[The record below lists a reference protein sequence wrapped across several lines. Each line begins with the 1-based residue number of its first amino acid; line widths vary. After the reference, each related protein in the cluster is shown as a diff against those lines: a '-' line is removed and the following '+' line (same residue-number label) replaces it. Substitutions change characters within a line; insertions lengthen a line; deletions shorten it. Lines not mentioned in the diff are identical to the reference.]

1 MHNARMSKQ
10 AQWIV
15 GLNAVASALE
25 HDAEHVREVLLEA
38 GGKNP
43 RIVEI
48 EQEARRKDIDVRR
61 VAQSALDG
69 VSGGVRHQGAAALC
83 HLLSQRGGPVTRR
96 PAAGGAPRAQ
106 GAGVSRMATPFF
118 RVCTCQP
125 DATSY

>member
-43 RIVEI
+43 RIIEI
-48 EQEARRKDIDVRR
+48 EQEARR
-61 VAQSALDG
+61 
-69 VSGGVRHQGAAALC
+69 
-83 HLLSQRGGPVTRR
+83 
-96 PAAGGAPRAQ
+96 
-106 GAGVSRMATPFF
+106 
-118 RVCTCQP
+118 
-125 DATSY
+125 

>member
-1 MHNARMSKQ
+1 MTKQ

-69 VSGGVRHQGAAALC
+69 VAGGVRHQGAAARYAAAKTWDEHEL
-83 HLLSQRGGPVTRR
+83 
-96 PAAGGAPRAQ
+96 PAP
-106 GAGVSRMATPFF
+106 VSRGKRP
-118 RVCTCQP
+118 R
-125 DATSY
+125 